1 MDSNYWDSVYNQW
14 KDRAAG
20 VNADNYY
27 DQSFI
32 DRMNAAQQN
41 IDNLVSAE
49 NQANSK
55 VEASKDA
62 YDTFKGEMRHYADIS
77 KEQEDEF
84 GVQTAFSQYE
94 KSKDAI
100 AATQAMINALP
111 STINANSNRVL
122 TQSQRDAAFQRQ
134 SSGYSNKLMRETSKA
149 SQYEDTW
156 KQAREKA
163 TRASAKIMASE
174 QNKLA
179 DFNKAWAAAVDNWYQ
194 AQENVRT
201 AQYQKM
207 DIESQYR
214 EWQRQE
220 AAKERQ
226 RALKEMSL
234 ALDAYV
240 ATLRSEST
248 IRQTQL
254 MNDIKLRQNKID
266 SADSRLSDT
275 MANIYTNYNSN
286 TKNTN
291 TNKNTYSFWEVAF
304 NPGKVLFDLI

>member
-1 MDSNYWDSVYNQW
+1 MDSSYWDGVYNQW
-14 KDRAAG
+14 KDRARGIDAST
-20 VNADNYY
+20 YY
-27 DQSFI
+27 SQSFV
-32 DRMNAAQQN
+32 DRMNSAQEN
-41 IDNLVSAE
+41 IDNLVSAQ

-55 VEASKDA
+55 VESSKDA
-62 YDTFKGEMRHYADIS
+62 YDTFKGQMRHYADVNE
-77 KEQEDEF
+77 EQENEF

-134 SSGYSNKLMRETSKA
+134 YSGYSNKLTRETSQTGQYEETWKKARENASKA
-149 SQYEDTW
+149 SAE
-156 KQAREKA
+156 
-163 TRASAKIMASE
+163 IMAS
-174 QNKLA
+174 QQSSLA

-214 EWQRQE
+214 EWQRQQ
-220 AAKERQ
+220 AAKDRQ
-226 RALKEMSL
+226 AALNEMNL

-240 ATLRSEST
+240 ASIKNESNM
-248 IRQTQL
+248 RQA
-254 MNDIKLRQNKID
+254 DIL
-266 SADSRLSDT
+266 
-275 MANIYTNYNSN
+275 ANIEYRQSRMKDVYSTVADAWISNYQM
-286 TKNTN
+286 KNYG
-291 TNKNTYSFWEVAF
+291 YSRAF
-304 NPGKVLFDLI
+304 

>member
-1 MDSNYWDSVYNQW
+1 MDSAYWDSVYNQW
-14 KDRAAG
+14 KDRASGIDAS
-20 VNADNYY
+20 NYY

-32 DRMNAAQQN
+32 DRMNKAQEN
-41 IDNLVSAE
+41 IDNLVDAQ

-62 YDTFKGEMRHYADIS
+62 YDTFKGEMRHYADVS

-134 SSGYSNKLMRETSKA
+134 YQGYAKKLTADTSQT
-149 SQYEDTW
+149 SQYEETW
-156 KQAREKA
+156 KQARENANK
-163 TRASAKIMASE
+163 ASAQIMAAE
-174 QNKLA
+174 QNSLA

-194 AQENVRT
+194 AQENVSH
-201 AQYQKM
+201 AKYQKM

-214 EWQRQE
+214 EWQRQQ
-220 AAKERQ
+220 AARDRQ
-226 RALKEMSL
+226 SALNEMSL

-240 ATLRSEST
+240 SSVKNESNM
-248 IRQTQL
+248 RQA
-254 MNDIKLRQNKID
+254 DILANMEYRQSRMKD
-266 SADSRLSDT
+266 VYAAVADAWISNYQMKNYGYSR
-275 MANIYTNYNSN
+275 
-286 TKNTN
+286 
-291 TNKNTYSFWEVAF
+291 AF
-304 NPGKVLFDLI
+304 

>member
-1 MDSNYWDSVYNQW
+1 MDSSYWNGVYNQW

-20 VNADNYY
+20 VNADSYY
-27 DQSFI
+27 NQSFV
-32 DRMNAAQQN
+32 DRMNRAQEN
-41 IDNLVSAE
+41 IDNLVSAQ

-55 VEASKDA
+55 VESSKDA
-62 YDTFKGEMRHYADIS
+62 YDTFKGEMRHYADVNE
-77 KEQEDEF
+77 EQENEF

-134 SSGYSNKLMRETSKA
+134 YSGYSKKLTRETSQT
-149 SQYEDTW
+149 SQYEETW
-156 KQAREKA
+156 KKARENA
-163 TRASAKIMASE
+163 TKASAEIMASE

-220 AAKERQ
+220 AARERQ
-226 RALKEMSL
+226 AALNEMNL

-240 ATLRSEST
+240 ASIKNESNM
-248 IRQTQL
+248 RQA
-254 MNDIKLRQNKID
+254 DIL
-266 SADSRLSDT
+266 
-275 MANIYTNYNSN
+275 ANIEYRKSRMKDVYSTVADAFISNYQM
-286 TKNTN
+286 KNYG
-291 TNKNTYSFWEVAF
+291 YSRAF
-304 NPGKVLFDLI
+304 

>member
-1 MDSNYWDSVYNQW
+1 MDSAYWDSVYNQW
-14 KDRAAG
+14 KDRASGIDAS
-20 VNADNYY
+20 NYY

-32 DRMNAAQQN
+32 DRINKAQEN
-41 IDNLVSAE
+41 IDNLVDAQ

-62 YDTFKGEMRHYADIS
+62 YDTFKGEMRHYADVS

-134 SSGYSNKLMRETSKA
+134 YQGYAKKLTADTSQT
-149 SQYEDTW
+149 SQYEETW
-156 KQAREKA
+156 KQARENANK
-163 TRASAKIMASE
+163 ASAQIMAAE
-174 QNKLA
+174 QNSLA
-179 DFNKAWAAAVDNWYQ
+179 AFNKAWAAAVDNWYQ
-194 AQENVRT
+194 AQENVSH
-201 AQYQKM
+201 AKYQKM

-214 EWQRQE
+214 EWQRQQ
-220 AAKERQ
+220 AARDRQ
-226 RALKEMSL
+226 SALNEMSL

-240 ATLRSEST
+240 SSVKNESNM
-248 IRQTQL
+248 RQA
-254 MNDIKLRQNKID
+254 DILANMEYRQSRMKD
-266 SADSRLSDT
+266 VYAAVADAWISNYQMKNYGYSR
-275 MANIYTNYNSN
+275 
-286 TKNTN
+286 
-291 TNKNTYSFWEVAF
+291 AF
-304 NPGKVLFDLI
+304 

>member
-1 MDSNYWDSVYNQW
+1 MDSSYWDGVYNQW

-55 VEASKDA
+55 VESSKDA
-62 YDTFKGEMRHYADIS
+62 YDTFKGQMRHYADVS
-77 KEQEDEF
+77 EEQENEF

-134 SSGYSNKLMRETSKA
+134 YSGYSNKLTRETSQT
-149 SQYEDTW
+149 SQYEETW
-156 KQAREKA
+156 KKARENASK
-163 TRASAKIMASE
+163 ASAEIMAS
-174 QNKLA
+174 QQSSLA

-214 EWQRQE
+214 EWQRQQ
-220 AAKERQ
+220 AAKDRQ
-226 RALKEMSL
+226 AALNEMNL

-240 ATLRSEST
+240 ASIKNESNM
-248 IRQTQL
+248 RQA
-254 MNDIKLRQNKID
+254 DIL
-266 SADSRLSDT
+266 
-275 MANIYTNYNSN
+275 ANIEYRQSRMKDVYSTVADAWISNYQM
-286 TKNTN
+286 KNYG
-291 TNKNTYSFWEVAF
+291 YSRAF
-304 NPGKVLFDLI
+304 

>member
-1 MDSNYWDSVYNQW
+1 MDSAYWDSVYNQW
-14 KDRAAG
+14 KDRASGIDAS
-20 VNADNYY
+20 NYY

-32 DRMNAAQQN
+32 DRINKAQEN
-41 IDNLVSAE
+41 IDNLVDAQ

-62 YDTFKGEMRHYADIS
+62 YDTFKGEMRHYADVS

-134 SSGYSNKLMRETSKA
+134 YQGYAKKLTADTSQT
-149 SQYEDTW
+149 SQYEETW
-156 KQAREKA
+156 KQARENANK
-163 TRASAKIMASE
+163 ASAQIMAAE
-174 QNKLA
+174 QNSLA

-194 AQENVRT
+194 AQENVSH
-201 AQYQKM
+201 AKYQKM

-214 EWQRQE
+214 EWQRQQ
-220 AAKERQ
+220 AARDRQ
-226 RALKEMSL
+226 SALNEMSL

-240 ATLRSEST
+240 SSVKNESNM
-248 IRQTQL
+248 RQA
-254 MNDIKLRQNKID
+254 DILANMEYRQSRMKD
-266 SADSRLSDT
+266 VYAAVADAWISNYQMKNYGYSR
-275 MANIYTNYNSN
+275 
-286 TKNTN
+286 
-291 TNKNTYSFWEVAF
+291 AF
-304 NPGKVLFDLI
+304 

>member
-1 MDSNYWDSVYNQW
+1 MNSGYWDSVYNQW

-27 DQSFI
+27 NQSFV
-32 DRMNAAQQN
+32 DRMNQAQEN
-41 IDNLVSAE
+41 IDNLVNAE

-100 AATQAMINALP
+100 AATQSMINALP

-134 SSGYSNKLMRETSKA
+134 YQGYSRRLTSESTQT
-149 SQYEDTW
+149 SQYEEAW
-156 KQAREKA
+156 KQARENSTKA
-163 TRASAKIMASE
+163 SVEIMASE

-179 DFNKAWAAAVDNWYQ
+179 DFNKAWAAAMDNWYQ

-201 AQYQKM
+201 AKYQKM

-214 EWQRQE
+214 EWQRQQ
-220 AAKERQ
+220 AARDRQ
-226 RALKEMSL
+226 MALKEMTL

-240 ATLRSEST
+240 ASIKNESAM
-248 IRQTQL
+248 RQS
-254 MNDIKLRQNKID
+254 DILARVEYNKN
-266 SADSRLSDT
+266 RLKDAYAT
-275 MANIYTNYNSN
+275 TAKAYVNYYQ
-286 TKNTN
+286 
-291 TNKNTYSFWEVAF
+291 TNKYGYTRAF
-304 NPGKVLFDLI
+304 